1 MNETDET
8 DKKLFLKVLS
18 EEPDQD
24 NLERVLNVDII
35 LLSNSSENK
44 EN

>member
-18 EEPDQD
+18 DKNDQE
-24 NLERVLNVDII
+24 NLERVLNVAII
-35 LLSNSSENK
+35 
-44 EN
+44 